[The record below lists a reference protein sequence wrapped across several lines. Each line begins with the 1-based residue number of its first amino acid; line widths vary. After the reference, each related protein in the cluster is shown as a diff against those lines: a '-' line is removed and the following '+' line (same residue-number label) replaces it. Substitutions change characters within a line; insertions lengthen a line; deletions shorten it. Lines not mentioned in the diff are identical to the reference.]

1 MIMTEEMNEMNDAEK
16 QLTEEQI
23 EFNGLSPEMQV
34 NVIITDMMATVD
46 RLIEMRFV
54 LNQILM
60 ANPHLG
66 GMPVSQQ
73 GHTHIHDENCGEECQ
88 GE

>member
-1 MIMTEEMNEMNDAEK
+1 MTEEMNEMTDEEK
-16 QLTEEQI
+16 QLSEEQI

-60 ANPHLG
+60 ANPPFCIEFDGETTIL
-66 GMPVSQQ
+66 
-73 GHTHIHDENCGEECQ
+73 HTI
-88 GE
+88 